1 MNIDEGGISRPSSPK
16 RVDTQ
21 ESLEVQRQAKRSRKT
36 TDRFAGVSPVQSKE
50 PVKRSIDS
58 SGNGTKLGDI
68 TKIAEKLAKL
78 PSKDDALKRLHRVL
92 FGTDGTA
99 TTRKREIR
107 LWNGTGSDE
116 TKSAMAN
123 ALSGAKSVAMLKDIC
138 STLNLATGGDRASLE
153 ERIVDFLVKPTGST
167 IATKKKK
174 KQKSVSKENK
184 GKSETGGG
192 EGFSA
197 FLNKRF
203 PEIKHQAEGSMTAR
217 DITELLTLEWK
228 NMSSNER
235 EIFSGKKISGVS
247 SPSPAKAAWSSG
259 ESSGSSDS
267 PNSSASSSSDSSD
280 SSESSGDL
288 N

>member
-1 MNIDEGGISRPSSPK
+1 MDIDEGGISRPSSPK

-21 ESLEVQRQAKRSRKT
+21 ESLEVRRQAKRSRKT

-50 PVKRSIDS
+50 PVKRSVDS

-68 TKIAEKLAKL
+68 TKIAEKLGKL

-116 TKSAMAN
+116 TKSAMEN

-174 KQKSVSKENK
+174 KQKSVSKKNK

-259 ESSGSSDS
+259 ESSGTSDS